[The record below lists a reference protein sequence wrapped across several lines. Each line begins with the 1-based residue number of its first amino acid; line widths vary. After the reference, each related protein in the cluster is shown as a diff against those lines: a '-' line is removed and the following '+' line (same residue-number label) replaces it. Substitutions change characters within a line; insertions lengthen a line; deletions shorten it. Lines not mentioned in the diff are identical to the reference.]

1 MARTRTARPS
11 TTPPPLAGVIS
22 YPVTPFTPETGALD
36 LPALHRLTDGLVTA
50 GSHGIAPLGSTGESA
65 YLSETEWDA
74 VCETTLSAVA
84 GRVPTVVGVAHYS
97 TEGTVRRARVA
108 ARHGATAIMVLPQ
121 VYWKLTDA
129 ELARHFAAVADASDL
144 PVMLYNNPGTS
155 GVDLPPETVVALA
168 RQIPN
173 LTMVKESSGDATRF
187 RAIRELSDGAL
198 SVYNGSN
205 PLALEAFRAGA
216 VGWCTAAPCLAPRWC
231 LELYAAATAGE
242 QERADAV
249 LAELL
254 PFLRFI
260 VGYGLPRAIKAGLE
274 IRGRA
279 AGSPRLPLLP
289 LPEAQ
294 VAELRRM
301 LERLDTSPIPD
312 QTEARA
318 AGQPA

>member
-1 MARTRTARPS
+1 MAQ
-11 TTPPPLAGVIS
+11 PPLTGVIA
-22 YPVTPFTPETGALD
+22 YPVTPFAPDTGEVDLRALR
-36 LPALHRLTDGLVTA
+36 RLTDELVES

-65 YLSETEWDA
+65 YLREAEWDA
-74 VCETTLSAVA
+74 VCETTLAAVD
-84 GRVPTVVGVAHYS
+84 GRVPTLVGVAHYS

-129 ELARHFAAVADASDL
+129 ELVRHFATVADATDL

-155 GVDLPPETVVALA
+155 GVDLPPETVAGIA

-187 RAIRELSDGAL
+187 RAIRELSEGAL

-205 PLALEAFRAGA
+205 PLALEAFRSGA
-216 VGWCTAAPCLAPRWC
+216 AGWCTAAPCLAPRWC
-231 LELYAAATAGE
+231 LGLHAAAIDGD
-242 QERADAV
+242 QERGEAV

-260 VGYGLPRAIKAGLE
+260 VGHGLPRAIKAGLALQG
-274 IRGRA
+274 RGL
-279 AGSPRLPLLP
+279 GGPRPPLLP
-289 LPEAQ
+289 LPEAETE
-294 VAELRRM
+294 ELRRM
-301 LERLDTSPIPD
+301 LERLDTHPPLD
-312 QTEARA
+312 QPVVPSTE
-318 AGQPA
+318 QPA